1 MNNNARYLLRNALH
15 EHGIDIIHEPVRLQA
30 VLNNYAQDQFKTE
43 IYLWVLS
50 ATDNIPDTLLKN
62 NSAPF
67 PIPFNTLTAKLS
79 AQLHE
84 NFRIDKESAMWTID
98 SWMFALN
105 LTVVLGS
112 VDIW

>member
-15 EHGIDIIHEPVRLQA
+15 EHGLDIIYEPVRLKA
-30 VLNNYAQDQFKTE
+30 VLNNYAKDQFKTE

-84 NFRIDKESAMWTID
+84 NFRIDKAFAVWTIEAGC
-98 SWMFALN
+98 SRLISP
-105 LTVVLGS
+105 LY
-112 VDIW
+112 